1 MSDRSAREQP
11 TYTRRDIIKIGA
23 TAVVAAGTAGTIGAI
38 DTIRRGFII
47 QTTSNSNQ
55 PEPVR
60 PIESGIDPN
69 LTLVYNYLG
78 NSADGKRAVEL
89 VKRVKEGSYKEFFL
103 DPNNKLISDT
113 LRYKPIIKEVC
124 ENAALSSSVSK
135 EWLEKVM
142 LGLIFTESRGDPNA
156 GGTPTNKGRGLTQL
170 EPAAVLEAKKAAKL
184 PDNINVLDP
193 KTNITLA
200 VYYLD
205 KLLNLYRDPTLSLWA
220 YNLGEG
226 NINDAILTY
235 AKSKAD
241 KNTNSIEREK
251 EFKEIEGIFSKTPTQ
266 ENFERGT
273 HILVKNYH
281 MNAVNVSED
290 PFVQAVLA
298 TKKPPILSTT
308 YEYVPRI
315 AASTQLLNAA

>member
-1 MSDRSAREQP
+1 MSDRSAREHA
-11 TYTRRDIIKIGA
+11 TYTRRDIIRIGGA
-23 TAVVAAGTAGTIGAI
+23 AAVAAGTVGTIGTI
-38 DTIRRGFII
+38 DAIRRGL
-47 QTTSNSNQ
+47 TPVAPNQ
-55 PEPVR
+55 PTQLEPAMSV
-60 PIESGIDPN
+60 ESGIDPN

-78 NSADGKRAVEL
+78 DSVDGKRAVEL
-89 VKRVKEGSYKEFFL
+89 VKAVKEGSYKDFFS

-124 ENAALSSSVSK
+124 KNAALSSSISK

-142 LGLIFTESRGDPNA
+142 LGLIFTESKGDPNA
-156 GGTPTNKGRGLTQL
+156 GNTLTNKGRGLTQL

-205 KLLNLYRDPTLSLWA
+205 KLLNLYRDPTLALWA

-281 MNAVNVSED
+281 MNAVNVSQD
-290 PFVQAVLA
+290 PYVRAMLSA
-298 TKKPPILSTT
+298 KKPPILSTT